1 MRGKQ
6 ERKAEGLRTRKERGE
21 EEARERVAVTGARMK
36 REREEET
43 EETRRAGLQDP
54 HLPSVLSVLVVRP
67 RGKPGPPSGSFS
79 SKILGQKWSL
89 PAVRPWAPG
98 NFSSLPRYALVYDLQ
113 LASLSIVREREVGIP
128 RKVY

>member
-1 MRGKQ
+1 MRGKE

-21 EEARERVAVTGARMK
+21 KEARERVAVTGARMK

-43 EETRRAGLQDP
+43 EETKRAGLQDP
-54 HLPSVLSVLVVRP
+54 HLPCPECP
-67 RGKPGPPSGSFS
+67 RGAPGPPSGSFS

-98 NFSSLPRYALVYDLQ
+98 SFSSLPRYALVYDLQ